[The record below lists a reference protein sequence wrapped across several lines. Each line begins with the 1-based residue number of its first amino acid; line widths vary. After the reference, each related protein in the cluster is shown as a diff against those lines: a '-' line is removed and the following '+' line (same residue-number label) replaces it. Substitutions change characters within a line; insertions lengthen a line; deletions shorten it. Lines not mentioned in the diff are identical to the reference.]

1 MVLELEET
9 RNVILKQEWAA
20 LKNEE
25 MEEWGDEEE
34 IERQL
39 ELIERENLSLM
50 ESLIEQKEKREQE
63 ELKIIK
69 IRADI

>member
-1 MVLELEET
+1 
-9 RNVILKQEWAA
+9 
-20 LKNEE
+20 

-34 IERQL
+34 VERQL

-50 ESLIEQKEKREQE
+50 ESLIEQKERREQE